1 MKCVCVH
8 CTIAVSHAHLTIWRI
23 WSYKLNLKVVFLF
36 RSVLVITVLVWEPR
50 FACFFPLKVNQQHK
64 ILKKAKKLPSSPIK
78 EMLRQIGPWVHE
90 LWSDIQTN
98 RETDRKN
105 TTLYIYK
112 LIWYKLAWYKLVWYK
127 LALPGDYSWKFRIFT
142 PRWEHYFHRVPQSE
156 YQENRSMGSWVMIG
170 LSKRQTDNRDN

>member
-1 MKCVCVH
+1 M
-8 CTIAVSHAHLTIWRI
+8 LQ
-23 WSYKLNLKVVFLF
+23 VFLIKRQNTQIRIIESF
-36 RSVLVITVLVWEPR
+36 QWFSD
-50 FACFFPLKVNQQHK
+50 FPNQN
-64 ILKKAKKLPSSPIK
+64 
-78 EMLRQIGPWVHE
+78 LRQIGPWVYE

>member
-1 MKCVCVH
+1 MFLYKNYLGSQLCFKFFLLKGKTLKLELLNHSSGSLIFPIKIWGKSVH
-8 CTIAVSHAHLTIWRI
+8 GFM
-23 WSYKLNLKVVFLF
+23 SYDRTSKQTE
-36 RSVLVITVLVWEPR
+36 RQTE
-50 FACFFPLKVNQQHK
+50 K
-64 ILKKAKKLPSSPIK
+64 IL
-78 EMLRQIGPWVHE
+78 
-90 LWSDIQTN
+90 
-98 RETDRKN
+98 
-105 TTLYIYK
+105 LYIYK